1 MSVEVSFVL
10 TQVHREED
18 GSVIH
23 NSNYTQLFDVHPL
36 TSVNL
41 DTYVQV
47 TDLRLV
53 QGNTYQVVI
62 IAVDESG
69 GCVETSDSVTVDT
82 TPPLGRQIGV
92 GPENDM
98 VSQLFEPLPV
108 RQFIPISY

>member
-18 GSVIH
+18 GSVVH

-41 DTYVQV
+41 V

-53 QGNTYQVVI
+53 QGKTYQVVI

-82 TPPLGRQIGV
+82 TPPLGSQIGV
-92 GPENDM
+92 GPESDM
-98 VSQLFEPLPV
+98 VSRLFQLLPV
-108 RQFIPISY
+108 HKFIPKFFLLDDE